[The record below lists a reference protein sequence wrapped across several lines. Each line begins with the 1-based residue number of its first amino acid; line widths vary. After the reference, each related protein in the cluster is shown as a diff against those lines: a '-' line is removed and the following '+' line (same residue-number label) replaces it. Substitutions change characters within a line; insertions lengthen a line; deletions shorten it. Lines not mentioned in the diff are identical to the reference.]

1 MVKIELMNDHR
12 LVSDSKQWIFQKKSK
27 KLDKYGNEDWR
38 SLYYNTTIESAVKSA
53 YRHFQNTQDANG
65 VLEFMEGSK
74 RLLDQFTAILSP
86 KFTVIEK

>member
-38 SLYYNTTIESAVKSA
+38 SLYYNTDHRERS
-53 YRHFQNTQDANG
+53 
-65 VLEFMEGSK
+65 
-74 RLLDQFTAILSP
+74 
-86 KFTVIEK
+86 